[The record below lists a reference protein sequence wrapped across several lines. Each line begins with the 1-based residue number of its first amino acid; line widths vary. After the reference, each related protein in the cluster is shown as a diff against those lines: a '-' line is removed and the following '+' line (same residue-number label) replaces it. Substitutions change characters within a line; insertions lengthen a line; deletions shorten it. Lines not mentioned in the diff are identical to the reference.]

1 MPQEIL
7 EQLFKFAAKTIPDEQ
22 ILAAKKTYQME
33 TGTIYEDDKS
43 YNSRMALF
51 LEWYLFNK
59 YAPNSSKTVLQVL
72 LENNS
77 EEFNNDKLNI
87 YKSISESIQSLFLIQ
102 KVNDGSVK
110 AINLFT
116 DEIYLIQEKDS
127 LLIFR
132 KNDIFQGR
140 IIYFQN
146 HFRFTGNFCF
156 HPKKTHKYIKSEINL
171 IAKKLN
177 QYKKD
182 LAKTEKTL
190 LKAKTK
196 LNQHELDIEKLN
208 KKLQNNNSENKI
220 AKLNQKLKLL
230 AEEKGA
236 QIRTIQEL
244 TNQVSFIKNDKIKLE
259 GGKQINALINHLAYK
274 KLKWERSR
282 QIDISDIYKN

>member
-156 HPKKTHKYIKSEINL
+156 HPKKTHKYIKPEINL

-182 LAKTEKTL
+182 LVKTEKTL

-196 LNQHELDIEKLN
+196 LKHYELDIEKLN
-208 KKLQNNNSENKI
+208 KKILNNNSENII

-230 AEEKGA
+230 AENKGA
-236 QIRTIQEL
+236 QIKTIQEL
-244 TNQVSFIKNDKIKLE
+244 ANRVSFIKNDKIKIE
-259 GGKQINALINHLAYK
+259 GNKQINALINDLAYK

-282 QIDISDIYKN
+282 QIDITEIYKN

>member
-1 MPQEIL
+1 MLEEIL
-7 EQLFKFAAKTIPDEQ
+7 EQLFEFAAKTIPDEQ

-33 TGTIYEDDKS
+33 TGTLYEDDKS

-51 LEWYLFNK
+51 LEWYLFNN
-59 YAPNSSKTVLQVL
+59 YAPKSSKTVLQVL

-77 EEFNNDKLNI
+77 EEFNSNKLKI

-102 KVNDGSVK
+102 KVYDGSVK

-116 DEIYLIQEKDS
+116 DEIYLVQEKDPR
-127 LLIFR
+127 LIFR
-132 KNDIFQGR
+132 QNDIFQGR

-156 HPKKTHKYIKSEINL
+156 HPKKIHKYIKPEINL
-171 IAKKLN
+171 IIKNLN

-190 LKAKTK
+190 LKAKKK
-196 LNQHELDIEKLN
+196 LNRYELDIEKLY
-208 KKLQNNNSENKI
+208 KKFEKNNSENKI

-230 AEEKGA
+230 AEEKVI

-244 TNQVSFIKNDKIKLE
+244 ANQVSFIKNDKIKIE
-259 GGKQINALINHLAYK
+259 GNKQINALINLLAYK

-282 QIDISDIYKN
+282 QIDITEIYKN

>member
-1 MPQEIL
+1 MPQKIL

-182 LAKTEKTL
+182 LAKTEKT
-190 LKAKTK
+190 
-196 LNQHELDIEKLN
+196 
-208 KKLQNNNSENKI
+208 
-220 AKLNQKLKLL
+220 
-230 AEEKGA
+230 
-236 QIRTIQEL
+236 
-244 TNQVSFIKNDKIKLE
+244 
-259 GGKQINALINHLAYK
+259 Y
-274 KLKWERSR
+274 
-282 QIDISDIYKN
+282 

>member
-196 LNQHELDIEKLN
+196 LNQHELDIGKLN

-244 TNQVSFIKNDKIKLE
+244 TNQVSFIRNDKIKLE